1 MSSAKTCAA
10 FALATLVAGA
20 TPGGA
25 QGAAPSLD
33 AFGLLVAQQSRP
45 SFAVLGAGARAAGMG
60 GAFTALADDASA
72 ASFNPAGLAL
82 LLRPEATVVL
92 GGRRRAETHAS
103 FTQVEG
109 GETEVYGGSRATD
122 STVAA
127 NFAAFTL
134 PFEVGRRNLSLQ
146 VSYHR
151 LIEFDWRASRT
162 LAETEAGVVA
172 ADLFQAIDQNGA
184 VDTFSLAGAIQASER
199 LSLGLTLS
207 RWQGGWSFATRTRE
221 TERANSR
228 IDQLRFAQQ
237 SSWSGW
243 NATLGALLRYRY
255 LNLGAALRTGFE
267 GDYQVDSTLAASFDT
282 PFPERS
288 RFRGELEWP
297 ASWTVGVAIKPL
309 QTWFLTVDYA
319 QFDWD
324 DFRIVGLPEGPV
336 NFLDLRPIGSSRT
349 RSTAELRFGSE
360 ITFFRGPDLWA
371 LRAGHWRA
379 PRAQRL
385 VSGDAGD
392 TLLGWTLGVGW
403 RRGPLTFDLA
413 WQRSS
418 SSTRALEFVDPET
431 VAGGGVEPQAESD
444 VEVIEQRLLLSVLYQ
459 FESRVAL
466 QRLFHFLFVG
476 PLEPKPAAT
485 APPPAGAAR
494 GPR

>member
-10 FALATLVAGA
+10 LALATLVAVTA
-20 TPGGA
+20 ARA
-25 QGAAPSLD
+25 QETSPSLD

-60 GAFTALADDASA
+60 GAFTALADDATA

-82 LLRPEATVVL
+82 LLRPEATVVF
-92 GGRRRAETHAS
+92 GGRRRAETHAP
-103 FTQVEG
+103 FTQVEE
-109 GETEVYGGSRATD
+109 GEPEVYSGSSVSD
-122 STVAA
+122 SSGAP

-151 LIEFDWRASRT
+151 TIEFDWRASRA
-162 LAETEAGVVA
+162 LVETEAGVVA
-172 ADLFQAIDQNGA
+172 ADLFQAIDQSGG
-184 VDTFSLAGAIQASER
+184 VDTFSLAGAIQATER

-207 RWQGGWSFATRTRE
+207 RWQGGWSFATSTRE
-221 TERANSR
+221 TERADSR
-228 IDQLRFAQQ
+228 SDQLRFAQE

-267 GDYQVDSTLAASFDT
+267 GDYAVDSTLAASFDT

-297 ASWTVGVAIKPL
+297 TSWTLGVAIKPL
-309 QTWFLTVDYA
+309 QTWILTVDYA

-324 DFRIVGLPEGPV
+324 DFRILGLPEGPV
-336 NFLDLRPIGSSRT
+336 NFLDLRPAASTRT
-349 RSTAELRFGSE
+349 RSTADLRFGSE
-360 ITFFRGPDLWA
+360 VTLFRGPDLWT

-385 VSGDAGD
+385 ASGDAGD
-392 TLLGWTLGVGW
+392 TTLGWTLGVGW

-418 SSTRALEFVDPET
+418 SSARALEFVDPET
-431 VAGGGVEPQAESD
+431 VAGGGVEPQAESE
-444 VEVIEQRLLLSVLYQ
+444 VEVTEQRLLLSVLYQ
-459 FESRVAL
+459 FESRAAL
-466 QRLFHFLFVG
+466 ERLFHFLFVG